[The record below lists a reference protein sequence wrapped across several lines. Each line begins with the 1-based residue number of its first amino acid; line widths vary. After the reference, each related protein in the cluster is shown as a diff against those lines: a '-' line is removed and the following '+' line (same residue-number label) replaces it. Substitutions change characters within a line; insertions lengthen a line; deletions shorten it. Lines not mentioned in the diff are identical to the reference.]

1 MSTTKLSG
9 IFQALADAAQEHKQR
24 PIMALFDLEAERIS
38 QFTQSA
44 GPLTL
49 DFSKQNLS
57 QSTLDTLLTLA
68 AEKNVMASAHAM
80 FSGEAINHTEKRA
93 VLHTALR
100 DANRL
105 GRQQPDVSSEIEQT
119 KARMLSF
126 VDKVI
131 AGELCGV
138 NGEKFTDVISV
149 GIGGSFFGPK
159 MLEAALVE
167 HKVSNIKV
175 HYLANIDGA
184 QIKQTLAGLNAAT
197 TLVVVASKSWTTAET
212 QLNANAVL
220 AWFNAELG
228 QAAISKHWVALTA
241 KPELAG
247 ELGISADYTFPLW
260 DFVGGR
266 YSVWSVIGLP
276 LALTIGSA
284 NFKALLAGA
293 AELDEH
299 FLSAEPAHNL
309 PLLAALIGYWQQAYF
324 DINNLMVLPYSHALK
339 TLPAYLQQ
347 LDMESN
353 GKSVNQAGEAVS
365 LSGPILWG
373 AEGTNCQHSFMQLI
387 HQGKQAAMIDFIL
400 PKIGDPAYQEHH
412 NSMVAN
418 CLAQAQALLQGKTE
432 QQAFA
437 ELTANGLAEDEAK
450 LLAKHKAMPGNTGS
464 NTLLLD
470 DISPRTLG
478 ALLAFYEHKVFVQG
492 MLFDI
497 NSYDQWGV
505 ELGKQLGNG
514 VLNAIKTQDHSQ
526 LDASTQNLLALIYR

>member
-1 MSTTKLSG
+1 MSTTKLTG
-9 IFQALADAAQEHKQR
+9 IFQTLAEAAQEHKQR
-24 PIMALFDLEAERIS
+24 PITALFDLEAARIQ

-57 QSTLDTLLTLA
+57 QNALSALIALA
-68 AEKNVMASAHAM
+68 EEKQVMAKANAM
-80 FSGEAINHTEKRA
+80 FNGDAINHTEQRA

-100 DANRL
+100 NTQHLAPYQADTAT
-105 GRQQPDVSSEIEQT
+105 EIEQT
-119 KARMLSF
+119 KARMLNF

-131 AGELCGV
+131 SGELCGA
-138 NGEKFTDVISV
+138 NGDKFTDVVSI

-159 MLEAALVE
+159 MLEAALVD

-184 QIKQTLAGLNAAT
+184 QIRQTLSQLNPAR
-197 TLVVVASKSWTTAET
+197 TLIVVASKSWTTAET
-212 QLNANAVL
+212 QLNASAVL
-220 AWFNAELG
+220 DWFNSQLG
-228 QAAISKHWVALTA
+228 QSAISKHWVALTA

-247 ELGISADYTFPLW
+247 ELGISQEYTFPLW

-276 LALTIGSA
+276 LALSIGSD
-284 NFKALLAGA
+284 NFNTLLAGA
-293 AELDEH
+293 AELDQH
-299 FLSAEPAHNL
+299 FLSAEPANNL

-324 DINNLMVLPYSHALK
+324 DVNNLMVLPYSHALK

-353 GKSVNQAGEAVS
+353 GKSVNLAGEAIE

-387 HQGKQAAMIDFIL
+387 HQGKQSAMVDFIL
-400 PKIGDPAYQEHH
+400 PKRGDSTYSEHH

-418 CLAQAQALLQGKTE
+418 CLAQAQALLQGKT
-432 QQAFA
+432 QAQAFN
-437 ELTANGLAEDEAK
+437 ELLASGLAEDQANA
-450 LLAKHKAMPGNTGS
+450 LAKHKAMPGNTGS

-470 DISPRTLG
+470 DLSPRTLG

-492 MLFDI
+492 VLFGI

-514 VLNAIKTQDHSQ
+514 VLKAIKTNDHSQ
-526 LDASTQNLLALIYR
+526 LDASTQNLLAMIYG

>member
-1 MSTTKLSG
+1 MSTTKLTG
-9 IFQALADAAQEHKQR
+9 IFQTLAEAAQEHKQR
-24 PIMALFDLEAERIS
+24 PITALFDLEATRI
-38 QFTQSA
+38 QHFTQSA

-57 QSTLDTLLTLA
+57 QNALSALIALA
-68 AEKNVMASAHAM
+68 EEKQVMAKANAM
-80 FSGEAINHTEKRA
+80 FNGDAINHTEQRA

-100 DANRL
+100 STQHLAPYQANTAT
-105 GRQQPDVSSEIEQT
+105 EIEQT
-119 KARMLSF
+119 KARMLNF

-131 AGELCGV
+131 SGELCGA
-138 NGEKFTDVISV
+138 NGDKFTDVVSI

-159 MLEAALVE
+159 MLEAALVD

-184 QIKQTLAGLNAAT
+184 QIRQTLSQLNAAS
-197 TLVVVASKSWTTAET
+197 TLIVVASKSWTTAET
-212 QLNANAVL
+212 QLNASAVL
-220 AWFNAELG
+220 DWFNSQLG
-228 QAAISKHWVALTA
+228 QSAISKHWVALTA

-247 ELGISADYTFPLW
+247 ELGISQEYTFPLW

-276 LALTIGSA
+276 LALSIGSD
-284 NFKALLAGA
+284 NFNTLLAGA
-293 AELDEH
+293 AELDQH
-299 FLSAEPAHNL
+299 FLSAEPANNL

-324 DINNLMVLPYSHALK
+324 GVNNLMVLPYSHALK

-353 GKSVNQAGEAVS
+353 GKSVNLAGEDIE

-387 HQGKQAAMIDFIL
+387 HQGKQSAMVDFIL
-400 PKIGDPAYQEHH
+400 PKRGDNAYSEHH

-418 CLAQAQALLQGKTE
+418 CLAQAQALLQGKT
-432 QQAFA
+432 QAQAFN
-437 ELTANGLAEDEAK
+437 ELLASGLAEDQANA
-450 LLAKHKAMPGNTGS
+450 LAKHKAMPGNTGS

-470 DISPRTLG
+470 DLSPRTLG

-492 MLFDI
+492 VLFGI

-514 VLNAIKTQDHSQ
+514 VLKAIKTNDHSQ
-526 LDASTQNLLALIYR
+526 LDASTQNLLAMIYG